1 MDKVITVK
9 GTDYK
14 IIKLLGKGK
23 GGYSYLAENNGAF
36 YTLKKIHHEPCEYY
50 KFGNKIEAELR
61 DYKRLAGIGIM
72 LPMLLCCDIEEEI
85 IIKEFIDG
93 KTVVEIIK
101 DKEFKKDYLKQVMEM
116 QEICRNNNLNI
127 DWYPT
132 NFIIKDG
139 TLFYIDYECNE
150 YVDEWSFENWGS
162 RYWMETEEF
171 REAFN

>member
-14 IIKLLGKGK
+14 IIRLLGKGK

-61 DYKRLAGIGIM
+61 DYKRLTGIGIM
-72 LPMLLCCDIEEEI
+72 LPKLLCCDTEGEI

-150 YVDEWSFENWGS
+150 YMDEWSFEKWGS